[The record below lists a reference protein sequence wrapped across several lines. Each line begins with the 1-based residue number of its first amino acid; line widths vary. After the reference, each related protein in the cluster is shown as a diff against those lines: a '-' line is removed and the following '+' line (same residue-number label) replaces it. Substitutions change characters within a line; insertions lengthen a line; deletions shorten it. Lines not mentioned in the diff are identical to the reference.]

1 MQNLNQCSNSGV
13 KTMYVSAVI
22 AAGGKGKRM
31 NSVKS
36 KQYLPVKGFPI
47 LYYTLTVF
55 ETLREIDEIILV
67 VGEQDLD
74 FVRKDIILKY
84 KFKKTR
90 LIEGGLERQDSVYNG
105 LRSCSPQTDIVVIH
119 DGVRPFITH
128 GIILESIEAAKLYK
142 AAGVAVPVKDTI
154 KIVED
159 GFIKATPDRRKLYA
173 IQTPQ
178 TFMYEVILK
187 AHEIARKEG
196 FYGTDDAVLVERL
209 GYKVKIIDGS
219 YENIKITTPEDI
231 IIAEAFL
238 NLGFGE
244 FKKR

>member
-1 MQNLNQCSNSGV
+1 
-13 KTMYVSAVI
+13 MYVSAII

-31 NSVKS
+31 NSAKS
-36 KQYLPVKGFPI
+36 KQYLPLKGFPI

-55 ETLREIDEIILV
+55 ETLKEIDEIILV
-67 VGEQDLD
+67 VGGQDVE
-74 FVRKDIILKY
+74 FVKKEIINKY
-84 KFKKTR
+84 KFKK
-90 LIEGGLERQDSVYNG
+90 IKVVEGGFERQDSVYNG
-105 LRSCSPQTDIVVIH
+105 LRSCAPQTDIVVIH

-128 GIILESIEAAKLYK
+128 KLILESIEAAKIYN

-159 GFIKATPDRRKLYA
+159 GFIKTTPDRRKLFA

-178 TFMYEVILK
+178 TFKYGLILE
-187 AHEIARKEG
+187 AHEAAKKEG

-209 GYKVKIIDGS
+209 GVKVKIIDGS

-244 FKKR
+244 FQKR